1 MPTSQMNV
9 RIDDDIR
16 IKGNA
21 AFDCVGWSPSQAA
34 RELWGFA
41 ARNRRNPRKIRELQR
56 FLQEEEIEQQKT
68 SLAEAGPHILEELR
82 TELGINPN
90 TFDERLSYDELREM
104 TLLDRL
110 EERNLL

>member
-16 IKGNA
+16 IKGNG
-21 AFDCVGWSPSQAA
+21 AFDSVGWSPSQAA

-41 ARNRRNPRKIRELQR
+41 ARNRRNPRKLRELQQ
-56 FLQEEEIEQQKT
+56 FLQEEATQQRI
-68 SLAEAGPHILEELR
+68 SLAETGPRILEELR
-82 TELGINPN
+82 TELGINQN
-90 TFDERLSYDELREM
+90 AFDEQPSYDELREM
-104 TLLDRL
+104 ALLDRL